1 MLEHE
6 LDDAERGSRDYYA
19 IRDDLIDVVK
29 TANGKRAVWQSV
41 PQSDYVALGS
51 EVSVGRQ
58 ASDSVAPVLP
68 INPADVFRTTR
79 RPFLVLDRFPVAFAC
94 PSLQPERPLLLCSQ
108 VRANGDLQLS
118 LVLDCLQARFGAL
131 PASAPLGRSSSCV
144 ERPAVR
150 RLGWIGPLNGYL
162 VVAAWL
168 ECVVRNENGAP
179 ATALHRTSGPSDF
192 PFFNSEWRC
201 GGGARGEGR

>member
-1 MLEHE
+1 MGVRVDCHERSLGDLRFSCLDRDQQLRFRHRRAGVLEHE

-41 PQSDYVALGS
+41 PQSDYVVLGS

-94 PSLQPERPLLLCSQ
+94 PSLQPERPLL
-108 VRANGDLQLS
+108 
-118 LVLDCLQARFGAL
+118 AL
-131 PASAPLGRSSSCV
+131 LPG
-144 ERPAVR
+144 
-150 RLGWIGPLNGYL
+150 
-162 VVAAWL
+162 
-168 ECVVRNENGAP
+168 
-179 ATALHRTSGPSDF
+179 SG
-192 PFFNSEWRC
+192 EW
-201 GGGARGEGR
+201 